1 MPAQVPYPPP
11 GIEDVIHS
19 PGARRLRK
27 DALLEKAV
35 TMSVISSVAPTLTA
49 EDIQAGALMPPLSP
63 LFPDAIIVA
72 ILTDFRLS
80 IEGFSGSESQ

>member
-1 MPAQVPYPPP
+1 VPAQVPYPPP

-35 TMSVISSVAPTLTA
+35 TMSVISVCSSDADRRRYTGWRADAALVA
-49 EDIQAGALMPPLSP
+49 
-63 LFPDAIIVA
+63 VV
-72 ILTDFRLS
+72 
-80 IEGFSGSESQ
+80 SGML